1 MPSECQ
7 LSQVLVLLSTV
18 MTSSYVTMNDN
29 RVVWLQ
35 KHSVIGKNLSDHVAN
50 YGQQEIL
57 VEQSFVNDY
66 EVKHLVGFSRR

>member
-1 MPSECQ
+1 
-7 LSQVLVLLSTV
+7 
-18 MTSSYVTMNDN
+18 MNDN

-66 EVKHLVGFSRR
+66 EVKHLVGFSRRHIATRPWHCGVETADV